1 MIIYNLLL
9 QMSALVL
16 INALI
21 VNADGLDFKIHLR
34 SEFCRCGLVAA
45 LSNLRSQIDL
55 DEQLKKQ
62 IEIFDKH
69 ARENF
74 EEMEASYENIEAMWD
89 GNC

>member
-1 MIIYNLLL
+1 
-9 QMSALVL
+9 MSALVL

-34 SEFCRCGLVAA
+34 SEFSRCGLIGA
-45 LSNLRSQIDL
+45 LKNLRSQIDL
-55 DEQLKKQ
+55 DEQLKRQ

-69 ARENF
+69 ARDNF

-89 GNC
+89 GNY